1 MRKIYSFKCKKWSEN
16 KNEKICAFNGRI
28 MLSPIR
34 AVCNKKNNKFI
45 KKQEFW
51 ELVSLIVG
59 ISIPYPS
66 LI

>member
-1 MRKIYSFKCKKWSEN
+1 MKIKIK
-16 KNEKICAFNGRI
+16 KICAFNGRI

-34 AVCNKKNNKFI
+34 AVCNKKKNKFI
-45 KKQEFW
+45 KKHEFW

-59 ISIPYPS
+59 IPIPCPS

>member
-1 MRKIYSFKCKKWSEN
+1 MKIKIK
-16 KNEKICAFNGRI
+16 KICAFNGRI